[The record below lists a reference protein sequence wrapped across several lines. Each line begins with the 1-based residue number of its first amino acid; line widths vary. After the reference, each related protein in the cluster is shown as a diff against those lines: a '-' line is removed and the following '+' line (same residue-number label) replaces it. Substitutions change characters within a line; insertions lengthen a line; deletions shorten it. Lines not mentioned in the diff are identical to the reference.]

1 MHKRDAPAAGAGAR
15 HVVDQAVPGHAARRD
30 GSVQVRYAVADV
42 VNPRPALRE
51 EAGNRASGIRGLE
64 QFDFGITEGQ
74 GNDSRAIGQF
84 LLVGLEAEDVAI
96 ESQGLAD
103 VVDGDPDMRDA
114 GGVPHVDAPVS
125 DSQRDNLTAGCHC
138 AHPDAYQMES
148 VSLMSQNTLAVTD
161 SSFSSEVEQARGL
174 VLVDFWATWCG
185 PCQIVAP
192 VLDQLA
198 QQYAG
203 KAKVTKLDVDN
214 NQRTAM
220 RFNVRSIPSILFFKD
235 GKHVDT
241 VVGALPKASIESKIQ
256 QHLAA

>member
-1 MHKRDAPAAGAGAR
+1 M
-15 HVVDQAVPGHAARRD
+15 
-30 GSVQVRYAVADV
+30 
-42 VNPRPALRE
+42 
-51 EAGNRASGIRGLE
+51 
-64 QFDFGITEGQ
+64 
-74 GNDSRAIGQF
+74 
-84 LLVGLEAEDVAI
+84 
-96 ESQGLAD
+96 
-103 VVDGDPDMRDA
+103 
-114 GGVPHVDAPVS
+114 PH
-125 DSQRDNLTAGCHC
+125 
-138 AHPDAYQMES
+138 
-148 VSLMSQNTLAVTD
+148 NTVAVTD
-161 SSFSSEVEQARGL
+161 SSFSSEVEQAKGL

-203 KAKVTKLDVDN
+203 KAKVAKLDVDN

>member
-1 MHKRDAPAAGAGAR
+1 MDERDAPTAGAGTRDLVHETIAGR
-15 HVVDQAVPGHAARRD
+15 AARRD
-30 GSVQVRYAVADV
+30 GGVQVRHSVAYM
-42 VNPRPALRE
+42 VNA
-51 EAGNRASGIRGLE
+51 RAAPVEKSGDGAPGVRGLE
-64 QFDFGITEGQ
+64 QLDFGLAEGQ
-74 GNDSRAIGQF
+74 GNDSRAIGE
-84 LLVGLEAEDVAI
+84 LRLVGLEAEDLAI
-96 ESQGLAD
+96 ESQGIAD

-114 GGVPHVDAPVS
+114 GGVPHMDAPAS
-125 DSQRDNLTAGCHC
+125 DGQRDKLTVGWRH
-138 AHPDAYQMES
+138 AHPAAFQLES
-148 VSLMSQNTLAVTD
+148 TLLMSHNMVAVTD
-161 SSFSSEVEQARGL
+161 SSFSSEVEQAKGL

-203 KAKVTKLDVDN
+203 KAKVAKLDVDN